1 MDMRIARALVLL
13 SKVLVKSTGL
23 LLVLSGLAATASAG
37 ACPPPATPEID
48 PGSIL
53 SALTLLGGG
62 VMVLTDRYRAGV

>member
-1 MDMRIARALVLL
+1 MGMTFSRAYSIGSTVAL
-13 SKVLVKSTGL
+13 KSTGL

-37 ACPPPATPEID
+37 ACPPVTPEID
-48 PGSIL
+48 PGSVL